1 MLTISMSVIE
11 IVALVP
17 LTDVVAAIGVL
28 SDAFLTCTAVTPA
41 DTVYVMLAVVPE
53 YVTPLPDSVG
63 AANCFSNV
71 CVADAALSR
80 PAALPSATTTTFNGE
95 FASVN
100 GTVIVAVNEVMEL
113 VAPETGVLSDAFLT
127 CTAVTP
133 VATVYVMLA
142 VVPEYVTI
150 PEFDI
155 MGAANATPNGL
166 VCAVSCEPVLK
177 SLGGLEDTFDTFHPL
192 MFWLNALA
200 F

>member
-1 MLTISMSVIE
+1 
-11 IVALVP
+11 
-17 LTDVVAAIGVL
+17 
-28 SDAFLTCTAVTPA
+28 
-41 DTVYVMLAVVPE
+41 MLAVVPE
-53 YVTPLPDSVG
+53 YVMLPDSVG

-113 VAPETGVLSDAFLT
+113 VAPEIGVLSDAFLT

-142 VVPEYVTI
+142 VVPEYVI
-150 PEFDI
+150 EFNNV
-155 MGAANATPNGL
+155 GATNCFSNVCVTDAALCFPRVLASAT
-166 VCAVSCEPVLK
+166 
-177 SLGGLEDTFDTFHPL
+177 T
-192 MFWLNALA
+192 
-200 F
+200 